1 MSNTYSLKGS
11 KGASPRL
18 SGPLGKGVLG
28 TQRVGGMLWSIKL
41 LCRRNGW

>member
-1 MSNTYSLKGS
+1 MNNTYSLKGS

-28 TQRVGGMLWSIKL
+28 TQRVGGDAVVYKAAL
-41 LCRRNGW
+41 